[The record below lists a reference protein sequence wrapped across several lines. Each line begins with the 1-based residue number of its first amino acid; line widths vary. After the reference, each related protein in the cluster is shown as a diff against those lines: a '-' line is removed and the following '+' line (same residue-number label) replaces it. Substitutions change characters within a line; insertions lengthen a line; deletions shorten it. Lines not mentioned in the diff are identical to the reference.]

1 MKSAGK
7 REKEKKQRETET
19 EKEMRQRILNNF
31 FAIFIQHASESIT
44 LRSGIGPWAHI
55 AVSAE
60 IRLCA
65 TEARQSILQLNRV
78 GLQKR

>member
-31 FAIFIQHASESIT
+31 FAIFIQHASESI
-44 LRSGIGPWAHI
+44 GIGAWAHI

-60 IRLCA
+60 IRLRA
-65 TEARQSILQLNRV
+65 TEAAAKHFAAQ
-78 GLQKR
+78 